1 MIHLIQEL
9 EQARKAAGLSQ
20 EALAKAAG
28 LSRMTVQRI
37 ESGQIDP
44 RLSTLLEMA
53 RVLGLG
59 LMPVPTALRPTLEDF
74 VRAGGRLLGQPAGIE
89 APPSIAQSLETGRGP
104 R

>member
-1 MIHLIQEL
+1 MISLIQEL

-20 EALAKAAG
+20 EALATRAG

-53 RVLGLG
+53 RVLGLA
-59 LMPVPTALRPTLEDF
+59 LMPVPAALRPTLEDF
-74 VRAGGRLLGQPAGIE
+74 VRSGGRLIGQQAGIE
-89 APPSIAQSLETGRGP
+89 APPSIAQSLAGR
-104 R
+104 

>member
-37 ESGQIDP
+37 ESGAIDP
-44 RLSTLLEMA
+44 RLSTLAEMA
-53 RVLGLG
+53 RVLGLQLVAVASEQPHPLVAAPG
-59 LMPVPTALRPTLEDF
+59 APIVDE
-74 VRAGGRLLGQPAGIE
+74 GQA
-89 APPSIAQSLETGRGP
+89 
-104 R
+104 